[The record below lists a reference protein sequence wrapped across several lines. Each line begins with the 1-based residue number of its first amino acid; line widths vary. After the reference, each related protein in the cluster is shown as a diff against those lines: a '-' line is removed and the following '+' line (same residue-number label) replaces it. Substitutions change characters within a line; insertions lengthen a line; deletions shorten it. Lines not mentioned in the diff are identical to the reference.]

1 MIDNGPVTDYNY
13 EEKLE
18 KNYKDIPNKAHSPT
32 KKMEVVMNTDYMETS
47 KNFWLSH
54 EGGKYFPTY
63 NEGIMVGT
71 FNARQPTFS
80 ATAETFMEALKNVI
94 RIQCEKEDKTPEELT
109 KYIELIQQSFN
120 LLADKLESTLD
131 ERMSGEMLMAYIQAT
146 FNSFITTNIK
156 PKE

>member
-1 MIDNGPVTDYNY
+1 MIDNNNVTDYNY

-18 KNYKDIPNKAHSPT
+18 KNYASVPNRAHTPT
-32 KKMEVVMNTDYMETS
+32 KKKEVVMDTDYMESS

-54 EGGKYFPTY
+54 EGGKYFPIY

-71 FNARQPTFS
+71 FNARQPTFG
-80 ATAETFMEALKNVI
+80 AITETFMEALKNVI
-94 RIQCEKEDKTPEELT
+94 RVQCEKEDKTPEELT
-109 KYIELIQQSFN
+109 KYIELIQQSFK

-131 ERMSGEMLMAYIQAT
+131 QRMSGEMMMAYLQAT